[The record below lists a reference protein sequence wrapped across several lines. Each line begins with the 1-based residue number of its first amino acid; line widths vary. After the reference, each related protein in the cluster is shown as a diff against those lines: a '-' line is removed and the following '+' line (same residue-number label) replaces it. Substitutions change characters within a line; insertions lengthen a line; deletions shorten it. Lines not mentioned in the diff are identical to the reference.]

1 MLTHTCTTDLK
12 QINPLNGSTS
22 ERLAFTRMWYI
33 LCAITYMCTTDL
45 KRINYPAQWEHT
57 SVELCLLSFIFL
69 YLLYCSGLFHQCSHI
84 CETGYCSLVPEKWD
98 WKSGIQSGIK
108 WMGLLNVF
116 HLIWLSGQTTL
127 SLSLS
132 VSEGAHRPVRL
143 GISLER
149 MITSPLRDIC
159 SLHWIL
165 ILLFTKTCINGKLYV
180 NLY

>member
-69 YLLYCSGLFHQCSHI
+69 YLFYCSGLFHQCSHI

-132 VSEGAHRPVRL
+132 VRRCTPTCEAWYQFGTDDY
-143 GISLER
+143 
-149 MITSPLRDIC
+149 ITATRHMLSPLN
-159 SLHWIL
+159 
-165 ILLFTKTCINGKLYV
+165 INFAVYK